1 MTAPSTSLWNEA
13 KIILRQRLGE
23 ETYQRW
29 IDVIDAKSIDADT
42 LTLSVRN
49 DFYQS
54 WLEENYLSYITEAI
68 AEITGGKTYS
78 IKFAVDRCVAS
89 SFEHASS
96 QPERS
101 APAKS
106 ARGSSKKRIDTLL
119 NRQHVFEA
127 FVVGPSNRFAHA
139 AAMAVAQSPG
149 RAYNPL
155 FIYGSTALGKTHLL
169 QAVGNYVV
177 TNSQARICY
186 VPCESLLNEYVTSIQ
201 NKTTHQFREKYRRMD
216 VFLVDDVH
224 FLSHKDGLQEEFFH
238 TFNALHN
245 DFKQI
250 VMTSDR
256 PANEISGLAGNLVT
270 RFQWGLMAEITH
282 PDFETR
288 MAILKSKQQ
297 GFRLTLPDKALE
309 FIADKIK
316 SNVRALEGAL
326 RTAVFH
332 ASIMHAPITI
342 PLLETALREM
352 IAKEST
358 PVVTIDLI
366 QKKVADCFDVRLADM
381 TSKRRSQVVAVPRQV
396 AMYLA
401 RTLTPSSLPEIGNA
415 FGKTH
420 ATVLHSYRQIHNRM
434 NKDDQFRQLI
444 QKITTQI
451 TSGTVV

>member
-1 MTAPSTSLWNEA
+1 MKNISLWNDA
-13 KIILRQRLGE
+13 KTILRQRLGE
-23 ETYQRW
+23 ETFLRW
-29 IDVIDAKSIDADT
+29 IDVIDAKFIDDNT

-68 AEITGGKTYS
+68 SSAADGKTYA
-78 IKFAVDRCVAS
+78 IKFAV
-89 SFEHASS
+89 
-96 QPERS
+96 ER
-101 APAKS
+101 APAAHVEPVKTNDQLTNVKPV
-106 ARGSSKKRIDTLL
+106 RNTNRKKDDSFI
-119 NRQHVFEA
+119 NRHNVFES

-139 AAMAVAQSPG
+139 AAIAVAQSPG

-155 FIYGSTALGKTHLL
+155 FIYGNSALGKTHLL
-169 QAVGNYVV
+169 QAIGNYSLSN
-177 TNSQARICY
+177 TNTRICY

-201 NKTTHQFREKYRRMD
+201 NKTTHQFREKYRHVD
-216 VFLVDDVH
+216 IFLVDDVH
-224 FLSHKDGLQEEFFH
+224 FLSQKDGLQEEFFH

-270 RFQWGLMAEITH
+270 RFQWGLMAEITP

-297 GFRLTLPDKALE
+297 GFRMALPDQALA

-332 ASIMHAPITI
+332 ASMLNTQITM
-342 PLLETALREM
+342 PLLENALREI
-352 IAKEST
+352 IAKENIPS
-358 PVVTIDLI
+358 VTIEAI
-366 QKKVADCFDVRLADM
+366 QKKVADSFDVRLADM
-381 TSKRRSQVVAVPRQV
+381 ASKRRSQAVAIPRQV

-401 RTLTPSSLPEIGNA
+401 RTLTSSSLPEIGNA

-420 ATVLHSYRQIHNRM
+420 ATVLHSYRQVHNRM
-434 NKDDQFRQLI
+434 NRDDQFRQLV
-444 QKITTQI
+444 QKLTSQI
-451 TSGTVV
+451 SSERASS

>member
-1 MTAPSTSLWNEA
+1 
-13 KIILRQRLGE
+13 
-23 ETYQRW
+23 
-29 IDVIDAKSIDADT
+29 
-42 LTLSVRN
+42 VRN

-54 WLEENYLSYITEAI
+54 WLEENYLSYIREAI
-68 AEITGGKTYS
+68 AHVAGGKIYA
-78 IKFAVDRCVAS
+78 IKFAVERAARATLTEPVRESSSHGSPKPSRAAS
-89 SFEHASS
+89 
-96 QPERS
+96 R
-101 APAKS
+101 
-106 ARGSSKKRIDTLL
+106 KRDEPLL
-119 NRQHVFEA
+119 NRQHIFES

-139 AAMAVAQSPG
+139 AALAVAQSPG

-155 FIYGSTALGKTHLL
+155 FIYGNSALGKTHLL
-169 QAVGNYVV
+169 QAVGNYVLSN
-177 TNSQARICY
+177 TQARICY

-201 NKTTHQFREKYRRMD
+201 NKTTHQFREKYRRVD

-245 DFKQI
+245 EFKQI

-256 PANEISGLAGNLVT
+256 PANEIEGLAGNLVT
-270 RFQWGLMAEITH
+270 RFQWGLMAEITP

-297 GFRLTLPDKALE
+297 GFRMTLPDEALE
-309 FIADKIK
+309 FIAGKIK

-332 ASIMHAPITI
+332 ASMMNAPMTVT
-342 PLLETALREM
+342 LLEAALREM
-352 IAKEST
+352 IAKESA
-358 PVVTIDLI
+358 PAVTIDLI

-381 TSKRRSQVVAVPRQV
+381 TSKRRSQAVAMPRQV

-420 ATVLHSYRQIHNRM
+420 ATVLHSYRQVHNRM
-434 NKDDQFRQLI
+434 NRDDQFRQLV
-444 QKITTQI
+444 QRLTGQI
-451 TSGTVV
+451 TSERTSAAL